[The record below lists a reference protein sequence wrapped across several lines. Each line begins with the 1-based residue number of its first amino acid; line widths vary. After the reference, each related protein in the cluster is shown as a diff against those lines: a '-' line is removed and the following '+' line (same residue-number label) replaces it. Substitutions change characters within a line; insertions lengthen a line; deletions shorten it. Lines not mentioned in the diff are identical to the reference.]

1 MKETKRITQPDER
14 PSPIGHS
21 WEKSVMHTRRWS
33 STALVFVAGTCATAW
48 ADTPSSAAK
57 PKSAATF
64 QAPPGFVVE
73 KVAGPPLVRYPL
85 FAAFDDRGRLF
96 VAEGTGTNLP
106 GADLRNKKLGRIV
119 LLEDIN
125 DDGVFDTSKVFADQL
140 VFPQGVLSHD
150 GAVFTASHPSFW
162 RLEDTAGA
170 GAATRRT
177 ELLTGFS
184 FNGNGCDIHGPFL
197 GPDGRLYWTDGRH
210 GYKVKTRDGEN
221 LEGFAARIWRC
232 KADGSDVER
241 LCGGGFDNPV
251 EIAFTPE
258 GDAIGTMDQGPGDCL
273 LHYVEGGV
281 YPMDH
286 PCVREF
292 PSTGPMLGAVRQY
305 SVVLPAALCGLTRYR
320 SSAFGD
326 DFRGCLL
333 SAQYMLHKVV
343 QHKLVRDGS
352 TYRAEDSDFVTTMDH
367 DVRLTDVVEDADGSL
382 LLVDMGA
389 WFTYGFLGNP
399 LPKPDALGAIYRVRR
414 TNVPRIAD
422 PWGKALELSEH
433 KPEELIRLLADPRFA
448 VSDRALDRLVRLG
461 NASVPA
467 LSALVGEDM
476 NKTADVRRSAVW
488 ALCRIGTPEARVPLR
503 RALND
508 PDLSVRMAAIHA
520 CGLDRDA
527 EALPALSQL
536 ATTDVLHA
544 RRKAAE
550 AIGRIRR
557 AEGVS
562 ALVACLR
569 HGGDRFLEHSV
580 IYALIQIADR
590 AATLR
595 ALEDPDPRVRRAGL
609 VALDQM
615 KDGNLTARLVA
626 PLVNADDDALRHAA
640 FEVISRRPAWGNLI
654 ESALRT
660 SLTRPTL
667 TAAQESS
674 LSEVLVRLS
683 GNSGVQKTV
692 AEALS
697 TSRTPASTRLLLL
710 RAIRQSRVDALPER
724 WIAALGHSLS
734 AADLTVRQETIAT
747 LRTRGIVA
755 FDRQL
760 AELGRKADQPADL
773 RTAALEC
780 VAGRLGSLDAEAF
793 TFLTSQLSET
803 TDPLLRLAAAR
814 AINGTRL
821 TTEQLV
827 GLGDLTKNASAHV
840 VRLLLPVFAR
850 TSDPAVGTALIGA
863 LEQNPSSDVL
873 SVSEVDQTLR
883 SYSAETRDRAKALR
897 SRLAVREAGRATY
910 LARLQSEIDALQG
923 VADRGHEVFLSQ
935 KAGCFSCHRAV
946 GRGGNVGPDLS
957 RIGKIRTRT
966 ELLESIVFPGFTI
979 APEFRTFQ
987 VATHDGRIT
996 NGIVIRDDPEAIT
1009 VRTTDLAET
1018 RIPRKEIDAMSPSTT
1033 SLMPEGLEKV
1043 MTRQELADVLTFL
1056 TEQR

>member
-1 MKETKRITQPDER
+1 M
-14 PSPIGHS
+14 
-21 WEKSVMHTRRWS
+21 
-33 STALVFVAGTCATAW
+33 CASAW
-48 ADTPSSAAK
+48 ADSPSSAAT
-57 PKSAATF
+57 PKSAASF
-64 QAPPGFVVE
+64 QAPPGFAVE

-106 GADLRNKKLGRIV
+106 GADLRNKKLGRIL
-119 LLEDIN
+119 LLEDTN
-125 DDGVFDTSKVFADQL
+125 DDGVFDTSRVVADQL

-150 GAVFTASHPSFW
+150 GAVYTASHPSFW
-162 RLEDTAGA
+162 RFDDTAGA

-232 KADGSDVER
+232 KVDGTEVER

-286 PCVREF
+286 PCVSEF

-326 DFRGCLL
+326 GFRGSLF
-333 SAQYMLHKVV
+333 STQYMLHKVV
-343 QHKLVRDGS
+343 QHKLVQNGS

-422 PWGKALELSEH
+422 PWGKALDLSER
-433 KPEELIRLLADPRFA
+433 KPDELIRLLLDPRFA

-467 LSALVGEDM
+467 LSTVIAETTSKVAG
-476 NKTADVRRSAVW
+476 VRRSAVW
-488 ALCRIGTPEARVPLR
+488 ALCRIGTPEARIPLR
-503 RALND
+503 RALTD

-527 EALPALSQL
+527 EALSALSDL
-536 ATTDVLHA
+536 ATNDVLPA

-550 AIGRIRR
+550 AVGRLRR
-557 AEGVS
+557 SDGVP
-562 ALVACLR
+562 ALLACLR
-569 HGGDRFLEHSV
+569 KGGDRFLEHSV

-590 AATLR
+590 PSTLQ
-595 ALEDPDPRVRRAGL
+595 ALHDPDVRVQRAGL
-609 VALDQM
+609 IALDQM
-615 KDGNLTARLVA
+615 KGGDLTEMLVA
-626 PLVNADDDALRHAA
+626 PLVNAANEELRLAALQ
-640 FEVISRRPAWGNLI
+640 VIGRRPAWSRLI
-654 ESALRT
+654 ENALRL
-660 SLTRPTL
+660 SLAEPKPSS
-667 TAAQESS
+667 AQQRA
-674 LSEVLVRLS
+674 LSDLLVRLS
-683 GNSGVQKTV
+683 ATSAVQNAV
-692 AEALS
+692 AEAL
-697 TSRTPASTRLLLL
+697 TNPQTPASTRVILT
-710 RAIRQSRVDALPER
+710 RVIRESGVAALPQV
-724 WIAALGHSLS
+724 WVVALGHGLT
-734 AADLTVRQETIAT
+734 AVDLDVRRETVAT
-747 LRTRGIVA
+747 LRARGIVA
-755 FDRQL
+755 LDRQL
-760 AELGRKADQPADL
+760 GELSRQSDLPADL
-773 RTAALEC
+773 RIAALEC
-780 VAGRLGSLDAEAF
+780 LAGRLGPLEGDAFAL
-793 TFLTSQLSET
+793 LTNHLPES
-803 TDPLLRLAAAR
+803 TDPLLRLAATR
-814 AINGTRL
+814 AIVASRLGTD
-821 TTEQLV
+821 QLV
-827 GLGDLTKNASAHV
+827 RLAGLTRNASALV
-840 VRLLLPVFAR
+840 IRLLLPVFAR
-850 TSDPAVGTALIGA
+850 TSEPAVGSALVGA
-863 LEQNPSSDVL
+863 LGQNPSSDVL
-873 SVSEVDQTLR
+873 SVSELDRALQ
-883 SYSAETRDRAKALR
+883 SYPAEIRGHAKALR
-897 SRLAVREAGRATY
+897 DRLAVREAGRAAY
-910 LARLQSEIDALQG
+910 LAKLRAEIDALQG

-957 RIGKIRTRT
+957 RIGQIRTRA

-987 VATHDGRIT
+987 VATHDGRMA
-996 NGIVIRDDPEAIT
+996 NGIVVRDDPDAIT

-1018 RIPRKEIDAMSPSTT
+1018 RIPRKDIEAMAPSTT

-1043 MTRQELADVLTFL
+1043 LTRQELADVLTFL